1 MITIVFGIFLVL
13 HGLVHLLYAAHSARF
28 FELRP
33 GMIWPDGSW
42 LLARLLG
49 NDATRLVVAALLVAA
64 ALVFIAG
71 GLGLTFR
78 QEWWRPATLGAA
90 VFSSALFLLLW
101 NGRLQALDEQGA
113 VAVLI
118 NLGLLLAVLILKWP
132 A

>member
-1 MITIVFGIFLVL
+1 VFTVVFGLFLIL
-13 HGLVHLLYAAHSARF
+13 HGLVHLLYAAHSACF

-33 GMIWPDGSW
+33 GMLWPDGSW
-42 LLARLLG
+42 LFARLLG
-49 NDATRLVVAALLVAA
+49 NDATRPLAAALLAAA
-64 ALVFIAG
+64 ALAFIAG
-71 GLGLTFR
+71 GLGLTLR
-78 QEWWRPATLGAA
+78 QEWWRPAALGAA

-113 VAVLI
+113 VGVLI

>member
-1 MITIVFGIFLVL
+1 VFTIVFGIFLVL
-13 HGLVHLLYAAHSARF
+13 HGLVHLLYTAHSARF

-42 LLARLLG
+42 LFARLLG
-49 NDATRLVVAALLVAA
+49 NEATRPLAA
-64 ALVFIAG
+64 ALAFIAG

-78 QEWWRPATLGAA
+78 QGWWRPAALGAA

-101 NGRLQALDEQGA
+101 NAWPQALDEQGA
-113 VAVLI
+113 VGVLI